1 MSTDLLVVVV
11 LPTVLLSFI
20 TVANTATTIATTAT
34 TVALLLTPI
43 AASTKASGAFLQGAT
58 LERTTCEAPRTL
70 FLLWRASADCCGA
83 YSARLRAR
91 QGRMMQQ
98 RRAVV

>member
-20 TVANTATTIATTAT
+20 TVATTPTTIATTAT

-43 AASTKASGAFLQGAT
+43 AASAKASGAFLQGAT
-58 LERTTCEAPRTL
+58 LQRTTCEGPRTC
-70 FLLWRASADCCGA
+70 SCSGEH
-83 YSARLRAR
+83 
-91 QGRMMQQ
+91 QQ
-98 RRAVV
+98 IAVVHTQRDCGPGRAA